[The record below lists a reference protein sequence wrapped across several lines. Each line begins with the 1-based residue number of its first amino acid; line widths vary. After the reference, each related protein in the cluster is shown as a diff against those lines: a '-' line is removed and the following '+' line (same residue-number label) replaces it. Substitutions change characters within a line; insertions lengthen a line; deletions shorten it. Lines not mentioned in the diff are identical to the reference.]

1 MNTSNIKNIE
11 AIVAVDEH
19 FGLAKDGAIPW
30 KNKEDMKFFK
40 DKTLDNIVVMGSKT
54 LLSLPNRA
62 PLANRFNI
70 VLTNNKETFVP
81 GYLNYGNIVFY
92 THSEFIDYINNI
104 QTNKIFFVIGGKQIY
119 DLLLPLCNK
128 IWLSIIPGN
137 YNCDLKLT
145 NLSDNSFD
153 KFLEYYHIVETKI
166 IPKTFTLYCLELQKQ
181 NK

>member
-1 MNTSNIKNIE
+1 ME

-40 DKTLDNIVVMGSKT
+40 DKTIDNIVVMGSNT

-70 VLTNNKETFVP
+70 VLTNNKDKFVH
-81 GYLNYGNIVFY
+81 GYLAYGNIVFY
-92 THSEFIDYINNI
+92 NYTELLDYIHNV
-104 QTNKIFFVIGGKQIY
+104 QTNKTIYVIGGKQIY

-137 YNCDLKLT
+137 YHCDIKLT
-145 NLSDNSFD
+145 NISDNSLD
-153 KFLEYYHIVETKI
+153 ILLEDYDIVENDF
-166 IPKTFTLYCLELQKQ
+166 IPKTFVLHCLQKT
-181 NK
+181 NI

>member
-1 MNTSNIKNIE
+1 MNSYNIKNIE

-40 DKTLDNIVVMGSKT
+40 DKTIDNIVVMGSNT
-54 LLSLPNRA
+54 LMSLPNRA

-70 VLTNNKETFVP
+70 VLTNNKDKFVH
-81 GYLNYGNIVFY
+81 GYLAYGNIVFY
-92 THSEFIDYINNI
+92 NYTELLDYIHNV
-104 QTNKIFFVIGGKQIY
+104 QTNKTIYVIGGKQIY

-137 YNCDLKLT
+137 YHCDIKLT
-145 NLSDNSFD
+145 NISDNSLD
-153 KFLEYYHIVETKI
+153 ILLEDYDIVETDF
-166 IPKTFTLYCLELQKQ
+166 IPKTFVLHCLQKT
-181 NK
+181 NI